1 MGLLFLDTAFNAEKV
16 KEEINFCDWIECWLR
31 YVEGDEDKEERN
43 DFDQDESK
51 HGAAEAQNHPGRS
64 EHGHDGHVKT
74 KQDNTNDENRE
85 PNDFLNS
92 IWIVR
97 NVQGAYARLR
107 HVPITPLLDDSQLAQ
122 FFEPSFV
129 AITGDLKNALYRN
142 RAKEFLSLLLI
153 DFDKELTNLH
163 VDEFMKRFSQ
173 DGPKGNAVLWID
185 IQRELLERRDKGLKK
200 TRLFMR
206 GFGSPLNPNSHT
218 IRAWWTLIQVSA
230 VYLFLLVPVRIALN
244 PYPDML
250 AWGHVTLSLDLVVD
264 CLTFLNLII
273 TFNTAF
279 ENKKSVMV
287 IDRVKIA
294 RHYLSTDFL
303 ADVIVAVP
311 FDWLGYLSGADQ
323 RLSSCFRL
331 PKMLW
336 IAVVFSEHRHRERR
350 TGLIHIRVG
359 FLKDVIVTL
368 MMLHVFGCILFVL
381 GKDGPRDQFTWWRNP
396 DIDEFELDGEVYGK
410 DVGWPYEYAGFGNQ
424 HDPDSSP
431 SISVW
436 RQYLLSVYWVTSTIT
451 TMGETGDMTPKNLAE
466 VLFTM
471 LLYVLNISWFSH
483 ITGEVCAHVLKG
495 DEEVNQIRAEM
506 GAVDSYLKS
515 FDCPEALKLE
525 IKGYFQGNSILSLSS
540 SDIFDGVSQ
549 SLRLEISSK
558 LTQKCLNS
566 SMFFKGCSEHMK
578 DSIKGL
584 LREVHFAS
592 EEYLI
597 QINTVAHDMYFVI
610 SGLVERISVDHE
622 GAETVEARIGAGGS
636 VGVLEG
642 YFGIRYI
649 YSSRATS
656 IGGPCLC
663 LRLVRNQ
670 LLMILKVHPDDDEV
684 VEQNA
689 MSEFQKVRQAKGVH
703 GGSSVI
709 SGARSIMSQR
719 KGARVQSLN
728 KDENESDDGSYRS
741 LETADENKAD
751 IEPVEQRQDAIVLS
765 EIEQKLASLNER
777 RRMERISQ
785 FCNAAS
791 CGEID
796 KLERSMRFGVHVDA
810 TDINGRTALHCAA
823 CEGRSET
830 VRFLVEARASIN
842 IKDRFKNTPLN
853 DAVRHKHDSVA
864 ALLCAFNAWPITLPG
879 YEMGVQMCTCAS
891 EGDLDQLQRM
901 IENDVD
907 VKTAVSRSIVSRERE
922 RERERDRE
930 RERER
935 DREGWREGGREGG
948 RR

>member
-1 MGLLFLDTAFNAEKV
+1 MGTHFFDTAFNAEKM
-16 KEEINFCDWIECWLR
+16 KEEIDFCDWIECWLR
-31 YVEGDEDKEERN
+31 YVDGDEDKEEGD
-43 DFDQDESK
+43 DFDQDESLRR
-51 HGAAEAQNHPGRS
+51 AADAQNHLDRS
-64 EHGHDGHVKT
+64 EHGHNGHVKAT
-74 KQDNTNDENRE
+74 QDNTNDGNHE
-85 PNDFLNS
+85 PNNFLNS
-92 IWIVR
+92 ILFVS

-107 HVPITPLLDDSQLAQ
+107 HVPITPLLDDSQTAR

-129 AITGDLKNALYRN
+129 AITGDLKNALPRN
-142 RAKEFLSLLLI
+142 RVKEFLALLLI
-153 DFDKELTNLH
+153 DFDKKLTNLH

-173 DGPKGNAVLWID
+173 DGPKAKAVLWIN
-185 IQRELLERRDKGLKK
+185 IQRELHERRDKGLNP
-200 TRLFMR
+200 TRLFLK

-218 IRAWWTLIQVSA
+218 IRVWRTLSQLGA
-230 VYLFLLVPVRIALN
+230 VYLFLLVPVRIAFN
-244 PYPDML
+244 PYPDVL
-250 AWGHVTLSLDLVVD
+250 AWGHFTLSLDLAVD

-273 TFNTAF
+273 TFNTAYV
-279 ENKKSVMV
+279 NKKSGIV

-303 ADVIVAVP
+303 ADVIVAAP
-311 FDWLGYLSGADQ
+311 FDWIGYLSGADQ

-336 IAVVFSEHRHRERR
+336 IWVVFSEHRHREHR

-359 FLKDVIVTL
+359 ILKDVIVTL
-368 MMLHVFGCILFVL
+368 MMLHVFGCILFLL

-396 DIDEFELDGEVYGK
+396 DIDEFELDGKVYGK

-451 TMGETGDMTPKNLAE
+451 TMGETGDMGPKNYVE

-471 LLYVLNISWFSH
+471 VLYVLNITWFSH
-483 ITGEVCAHVLKG
+483 ITGEVCAHVLKA

-506 GAVDSYLKS
+506 GSVESYLKS
-515 FDCPEALKLE
+515 FDLPEALKLE
-525 IKGYFQGNSILSLSS
+525 IKRYFQGNSIMSLSS
-540 SDIFDGVSQ
+540 SDVLDGVSQ
-549 SLRLEISSK
+549 SLRLEMSSD
-558 LTQKCLNS
+558 LTQKCLDS
-566 SMFFKGCSEHMK
+566 SMFFKGCSDNMK

-584 LREVHFAS
+584 LREVRFAS

-610 SGLVERISVDHE
+610 TGWVERISVDHE

-636 VGVLEG
+636 VGILEG

-649 YSSRATS
+649 YSSRAAS
-656 IGGPCLC
+656 IGGPCSC

-670 LLMILKVHPDDDEV
+670 LLTILKLHPDDDEV
-684 VEQNA
+684 VAQNA
-689 MSEFQKVRQAKGVH
+689 VSEFQKVRQATKSVH
-703 GGSSVI
+703 HGNSVI

-728 KDENESDDGSYRS
+728 IDENESDDGSDRS
-741 LETADENKAD
+741 LETADENNTD
-751 IEPVEQRQDAIVLS
+751 IEPAEQRLDAIILS
-765 EIEQKLASLNER
+765 EIEQKLASLNAR
-777 RRMERISQ
+777 RKMERIAL

-791 CGEID
+791 RGEID
-796 KLERSMRFGVHVDA
+796 KLERSMRFGVHIDA

-823 CEGRSET
+823 CQGRPET
-830 VRFLVEARASIN
+830 VRFLLEARASLN
-842 IKDRFKNTPLN
+842 IRDRFKNTPLN

-864 ALLCAFNAWPITLPG
+864 ALLRTSNAWPITLPG

-907 VKTAVSRSIVSRERE
+907 VNTAVSPSSVSRERE
-922 RERERDRE
+922 NCLKSLRSFHFAL
-930 RERER
+930 
-935 DREGWREGGREGG
+935 
-948 RR
+948 